1 MSAATVPMTR
11 SSADLGADR
20 TIVGDTWDIT
30 WRNIFIM
37 FRTPQA
43 LVFALLQPVLFVL
56 LFRYA
61 FAGAIRP
68 TGVPYVDYL
77 IPGIF
82 AQSVTFGGIGTGVG
96 LAIDLHSGLIER
108 FRTLPMW
115 RGAVLAGRTVAD
127 LIRGFAVLLI
137 MVGVGFAVGFR
148 VQTSDL
154 AFIAALGLV
163 MLFGYAMTWGFVC
176 LALLTRNAE
185 ATQAAGIPVMF
196 ILVFAS
202 PAFVEIGTMP
212 GWLQVV
218 AAHQPLAALVNAIRP
233 LVLGGPTAHYV
244 FLSVAWSC
252 GLLLVFAVAA
262 VLRYQRLNR

>member
-1 MSAATVPMTR
+1 MRAATVPVTW
-11 SSADLGADR
+11 SSANPGADR

-30 WRNIFIM
+30 WRNLLTMI
-37 FRTPQA
+37 RTPQA
-43 LVFALLQPVLFVL
+43 LVFALMQPVLFVL

-82 AQSVTFGGIGTGVG
+82 AQSVAFGGIGTGVG
-96 LAIDLHSGLIER
+96 LAVDLHSGLIER

-115 RGAVLAGRTVAD
+115 RGAVLTGRTFAD
-127 LIRGFAVLLI
+127 LIRNLAVLLI

-148 VQTSDL
+148 VQTSAL

-163 MLFGYAMTWGFVC
+163 VLFGYAICWGFVC
-176 LALLTRNAE
+176 LALVVGNAE
-185 ATQAAGIPVMF
+185 AAQAAGIPVLF
-196 ILVFAS
+196 LLVFAS
-202 PAFVEIGTMP
+202 PAFVQIGTMP

-233 LVLGGPTAHYV
+233 LVLGGPTAQYV
-244 FLSVAWSC
+244 LPSVAWSC
-252 GLLLVFAVAA
+252 GLLLAFAVMA

>member
-1 MSAATVPMTR
+1 MRAGTAPVTR
-11 SSADLGADR
+11 APADAGADR

-30 WRNIFIM
+30 WRNLLTMI
-37 FRTPQA
+37 RTPQA
-43 LVFALLQPVLFVL
+43 LVFALVQPILFVL

-61 FAGAIRP
+61 FAGAMRP
-68 TGVPYVDYL
+68 TRVPYVDYL

-82 AQSVTFGGIGTGVG
+82 AQSVAFGGIGTGVG
-96 LAIDLHSGLIER
+96 LAIDLRSGVIER

-127 LIRGFAVLLI
+127 LIRSSAVLLI

-148 VQTSDL
+148 VQTSAL
-154 AFIAALGLV
+154 AFLAALGLV
-163 MLFGYAMTWGFVC
+163 MLFGYALCWGFVC
-176 LALLTRNAE
+176 LALLTGDAE
-185 ATQAAGIPVMF
+185 ATQAAGIPVLF
-196 ILVFAS
+196 LLVFAS

-218 AAHQPLAALVNAIRP
+218 AAHQPLAALVDAVRP
-233 LVLGGPTAHYV
+233 LALGGPSAHYAL
-244 FLSVAWSC
+244 LSVAWSC
-252 GLLLVFAVAA
+252 GLLLVFATTA